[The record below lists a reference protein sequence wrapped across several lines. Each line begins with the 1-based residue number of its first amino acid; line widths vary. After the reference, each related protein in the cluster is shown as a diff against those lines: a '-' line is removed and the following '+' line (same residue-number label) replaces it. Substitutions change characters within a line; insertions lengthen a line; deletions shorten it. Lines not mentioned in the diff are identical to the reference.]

1 MRQGKTKTLYEV
13 RGAVERLVFRNEQNG
28 YSVIE
33 LSVKGEQLTAVG
45 TLPYVGVGENVRL
58 LGNFK
63 SHPTFGEQFVVE
75 LCERSMPTT
84 TAAILKYLSS
94 GAIKGVGPGT
104 ASKLVEKFGEKTLE
118 VIEKTPK
125 ELTKIRG
132 ITQEKA
138 QKISDEFNKLFCV
151 RELMIYLGKYGITP
165 EEAIKIYKQYGQEA
179 TERINENPYLLCEE
193 PLGISFERADKLA
206 YALQLPQEDD
216 CRIRAGTVYILQHN
230 MNNGHTCLPKDKLLE
245 AAANFLSIEP
255 EKACKVLEDLVQD
268 GTLQREFVDGRE
280 FVFTSKMHQI
290 EVYSAGRL
298 LMMLKFPPKKIAGAD
313 EFIETIEREHK
324 ISYAKLQKKAIK
336 QALEEGLLILT
347 GGPGTGKTT
356 TLNAIINILEKNGEK
371 VNLAAPT
378 GRAAQRMSALTGKEA
393 KTIHRLLEVQWDADD
408 KQVFKRNEKN
418 LLDCDALI
426 LDELSMV
433 DAALFEGVLRA
444 LPLGCRLIMVGDC
457 DQLPSVG
464 AGNVL
469 SDLIKSG
476 VIATVE
482 LKEIFRQ
489 SQKSLIVTNAH
500 RIVNGEMPELSV
512 RDNDFFFMRV
522 NDQQAISDTIRD
534 LCTRRL
540 PETYGYSSLFDIQ
553 VIAPGKK
560 GPLGTVQI
568 NKVMQEALNGA
579 ITAKK
584 EININGTV
592 FREGDKVMQIKN
604 NYDIMFARE
613 DGTGG
618 EGVFNGDIG
627 ILLDID
633 KAEGTLIV
641 QFDDKYAKYDQESA
655 RDLDLAYAI
664 TVHKS
669 QGSEFEAVVM
679 PMYFGAPQ
687 LYYRNLLYTAVTR
700 AKSMIV
706 LVGNDWTVSKMVEN
720 NKKTRRFSG
729 LKSFLIKGSEG
740 RHDEL

>member
-1 MRQGKTKTLYEV
+1 M
-13 RGAVERLVFRNEQNG
+13 
-28 YSVIE
+28 
-33 LSVKGEQLTAVG
+33 
-45 TLPYVGVGENVRL
+45 
-58 LGNFK
+58 
-63 SHPTFGEQFVVE
+63 
-75 LCERSMPTT
+75 
-84 TAAILKYLSS
+84 
-94 GAIKGVGPGT
+94 
-104 ASKLVEKFGEKTLE
+104 
-118 VIEKTPK
+118 
-125 ELTKIRG
+125 
-132 ITQEKA
+132 
-138 QKISDEFNKLFCV
+138 
-151 RELMIYLGKYGITP
+151 
-165 EEAIKIYKQYGQEA
+165 
-179 TERINENPYLLCEE
+179 
-193 PLGISFERADKLA
+193 
-206 YALQLPQEDD
+206 
-216 CRIRAGTVYILQHN
+216 
-230 MNNGHTCLPKDKLLE
+230 
-245 AAANFLSIEP
+245 
-255 EKACKVLEDLVQD
+255 
-268 GTLQREFVDGRE
+268 
-280 FVFTSKMHQI
+280 
-290 EVYSAGRL
+290 
-298 LMMLKFPPKKIAGAD
+298 
-313 EFIETIEREHK
+313 
-324 ISYAKLQKKAIK
+324 
-336 QALEEGLLILT
+336 T

-371 VNLAAPT
+371 VSLAAPT
-378 GRAAQRMSALTGKEA
+378 GRAAQRMAAVTGKEA

-522 NDQQAISDTIRD
+522 NDQQTISDTIRD

-568 NKVMQEALNGA
+568 NKAMQEAINGA
-579 ITAKK
+579 STAKK

-627 ILLDID
+627 ILLNID
-633 KAEGTLIV
+633 KAEGVLIV
-641 QFDDKYAKYDQESA
+641 QFDDKYAKYDLESA
-655 RDLDLAYAI
+655 KDLDLAYAI

-700 AKSMIV
+700 ARSMIV
-706 LVGNDWTVSKMVEN
+706 LVGNDWTVRKMVEN

-729 LKSFLIKGSEG
+729 LKNFLVKGCEG
-740 RHDEL
+740 ATE

>member
-1 MRQGKTKTLYEV
+1 MTQGETKTLYEV
-13 RGAVERLVFRNEQNG
+13 MGAVERIVFRNEQNG

-33 LSVKGEQLTAVG
+33 LSVEGEQLTAVG

-94 GAIKGVGPGT
+94 GAIKGVGPGI

-118 VIEKTPK
+118 VIEKTPQ

-132 ITQEKA
+132 ITLEKA

-179 TERINENPYLLCEE
+179 AERINENPYLLCEE
-193 PLGISFERADKLA
+193 PLGVSFERADKLA

-245 AAANFLSIEP
+245 AAANFLNIEL
-255 EKACKVLEDLVQD
+255 EKADRVLEELVQE
-268 GTLQREFVDGRE
+268 GTLQRDIMGERE
-280 FVFTSKMHQI
+280 FIFTSKMHQI

-298 LMMLKFPPKKIAGAD
+298 LMMLKFPPKKILGAD
-313 EFIETIEREHK
+313 EFIEAIEREHK
-324 ISYAKLQKKAIK
+324 ISYAKLQRTAIK

-371 VNLAAPT
+371 VSLAAPT
-378 GRAAQRMSALTGKEA
+378 GRAAQRMAAVTGKEA

-522 NDQQAISDTIRD
+522 NDQQTISDTIRD

-568 NKVMQEALNGA
+568 NKAMQEAINGA
-579 ITAKK
+579 STAKK

-627 ILLDID
+627 ILLNID
-633 KAEGTLIV
+633 KAEGVLIV
-641 QFDDKYAKYDQESA
+641 QFDDKYAKYDLESA
-655 RDLDLAYAI
+655 KDLDLAYAI

-700 AKSMIV
+700 ARSMIV
-706 LVGNDWTVSKMVEN
+706 LVGNDWTVRKMVEN

-729 LKSFLIKGSEG
+729 LKNFLVKGCEG
-740 RHDEL
+740 ATE

>member
-1 MRQGKTKTLYEV
+1 MTQGETKTLYEV
-13 RGAVERLVFRNEQNG
+13 RGAVERIVFRNEQNG

-33 LSVKGEQLTAVG
+33 LSVEGEQLTAVG

-94 GAIKGVGPGT
+94 GAIKGVGPGI

-118 VIEKTPK
+118 VIEKTPQ

-179 TERINENPYLLCEE
+179 AERINENPYLLCEE
-193 PLGISFERADKLA
+193 PLGVSFERADKLA

-245 AAANFLSIEP
+245 AAANFLNIEL
-255 EKACKVLEDLVQD
+255 EKADRVLEELVQE
-268 GTLQREFVDGRE
+268 GTLQRDIMGERE
-280 FVFTSKMHQI
+280 FIFTSKMHQI
-290 EVYSAGRL
+290 EVYSSGRL
-298 LMMLKFPPKKIAGAD
+298 LMMLKFPPKKILGAD
-313 EFIETIEREHK
+313 EFIEAIEREHK
-324 ISYAKLQKKAIK
+324 ISYAKLQRTAIK

-371 VNLAAPT
+371 VSLAAPT
-378 GRAAQRMSALTGKEA
+378 GRAAQRMAAVTGKEA

-522 NDQQAISDTIRD
+522 NDQQTISDTIRD

-568 NKVMQEALNGA
+568 NKAMQEAINGA
-579 ITAKK
+579 STAKK

-627 ILLDID
+627 ILLNID
-633 KAEGTLIV
+633 KAEGVLIV
-641 QFDDKYAKYDQESA
+641 QFDDKYAKYDLESA
-655 RDLDLAYAI
+655 KDLDLAYAI

-669 QGSEFEAVVM
+669 QGSEVEAVVM

-700 AKSMIV
+700 ARSMIV
-706 LVGNDWTVSKMVEN
+706 LVGNDWTVRKMVEN

-729 LKSFLIKGSEG
+729 LKNFLVKGCEG
-740 RHDEL
+740 ATE

>member
-1 MRQGKTKTLYEV
+1 MTQGETKTLYEV
-13 RGAVERLVFRNEQNG
+13 RGAVERIVFRNEQNG

-33 LSVKGEQLTAVG
+33 LSVEGEQLTAVG

-94 GAIKGVGPGT
+94 GAIKGVGPGI

-118 VIEKTPK
+118 VIEKTPQ

-179 TERINENPYLLCEE
+179 AERINENPYLLCEE
-193 PLGISFERADKLA
+193 PLGVSFERADKLA

-245 AAANFLSIEP
+245 AAANFLNIEL
-255 EKACKVLEDLVQD
+255 EKADRVLEELVQE
-268 GTLQREFVDGRE
+268 GTLQRDIMGERE
-280 FVFTSKMHQI
+280 FIFTSKMHQI
-290 EVYSAGRL
+290 EVYSSGRL
-298 LMMLKFPPKKIAGAD
+298 LMMLKFPPKKILGAD
-313 EFIETIEREHK
+313 EFIEAIEREHK
-324 ISYAKLQKKAIK
+324 ISYAKLQRTAIK

-371 VNLAAPT
+371 VSLAAPT
-378 GRAAQRMSALTGKEA
+378 GRAAQRMAAVTGKEA

-522 NDQQAISDTIRD
+522 NDQQTISDTIRD

-568 NKVMQEALNGA
+568 NKAMQEAINGA
-579 ITAKK
+579 STAKK

-627 ILLDID
+627 ILLNID
-633 KAEGTLIV
+633 KAEGVLIV
-641 QFDDKYAKYDQESA
+641 QFDDKYAKYDLESA
-655 RDLDLAYAI
+655 KDLDLAYAI

-700 AKSMIV
+700 ARSMIV
-706 LVGNDWTVSKMVEN
+706 LVGNDWTVRKMVEN

-729 LKSFLIKGSEG
+729 LKNFLVKGCEG
-740 RHDEL
+740 ATE